1 MQGSIQKRV
10 GKRGITW
17 TVVVDAPPDP
27 ATGKR
32 RQKRLAAATKK
43 QLEDLLAAHIAS
55 MASGTYADAS
65 KLTIAEY
72 VDRWIDSLGSTVR
85 PQTSRRYADLLHQ
98 HAVPRLGGVQLA
110 KLTPLH
116 IQQLEA
122 DRLAAGLAA
131 NTVLMLHMVLHRA
144 LKQAMRWNLI
154 ARNVTEAVDPPRPG
168 RSEYTTWSAAQAA
181 RFLAAAERDEY
192 AALWRLAILTGM
204 RRGELLGVKWEDL
217 DLDRG
222 TLAVQRTISRTATGN
237 WGPGAPKTAS
247 GRRSVALQASAV
259 EALRRHRTHQLEHRL
274 AVGAFYQDQGYVF
287 TTLDGRPL
295 HINSLVARFDKLT
308 KAAAVPRIRFH
319 DLRHTAATLMLAN
332 GEHPKQVQERLGH
345 SSIAITLDRYS
356 HVTENMQRQ
365 AADRLEALLEK
376 AAAEDSTPPAASDA

>member
-10 GKRGITW
+10 GKKGITW

-27 ATGKR
+27 TTGKR
-32 RQKRLAAATKK
+32 RQKRLAAETKK
-43 QLEDLLAAHIAS
+43 RLEDLLATHVAS

-65 KLTIAEY
+65 KLTVSEY
-72 VDRWIDSLGSTVR
+72 IDQWLGSLDQSVR
-85 PQTSRRYADLLHQ
+85 PQTHRRYADLLRQ
-98 HAVPRLGGVQLA
+98 HAVPRLGGVLLA

-122 DRLAAGLAA
+122 DRLGAGLAA

-154 ARNVTEAVDPPRPG
+154 QRNVTEAVDPPRPG
-168 RSEYTTWSAAQAA
+168 RGEYTAWSAAQAA
-181 RFLAAAERDEY
+181 RFLAAAERDDY

-237 WGPGAPKTAS
+237 WGPGAPKTSS

-259 EALRRHRTHQLEHRL
+259 DALRRHRTRQLEHRL
-274 AVGAFYQDQGYVF
+274 AVGTFYQDRGYVF
-287 TTLDGRPL
+287 TAPDGRPL
-295 HINSLVARFDKLT
+295 HVNALVARFTKLT
-308 KAAAVPRIRFH
+308 ITARLPRIRFH

-345 SSIAITLDRYS
+345 SSIAVTLDLYS

-365 AADRLEALLEK
+365 AADRLEALLDT
-376 AAAEDSTPPAASDA
+376 AAAEAEQAAAQQEA